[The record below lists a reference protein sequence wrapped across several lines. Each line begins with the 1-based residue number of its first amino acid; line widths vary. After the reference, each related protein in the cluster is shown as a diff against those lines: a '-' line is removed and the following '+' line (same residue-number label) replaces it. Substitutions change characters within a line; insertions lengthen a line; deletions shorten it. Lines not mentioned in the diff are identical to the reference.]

1 MKKQVLISGAGF
13 AGLTLAYWLNK
24 FDFDVTVVE
33 YAFGLRRGGSPID
46 IRGKALDIVQEMGIG
61 DQVKAKE
68 FIHTDEIVNDQGET
82 LVRFSLNKQPE
93 YLGDIEIHRG
103 DLLDIIYDALPKDGV
118 KILFNSSIATL
129 EELDDAV
136 KVVFEDG
143 SIHSFDYV
151 FGADG
156 THSTVRRLVFGE
168 EHQFTQF
175 FGAYFAFAETKDID
189 TGRTKDTGVM
199 YRSLGKQA
207 LIYQFLN
214 GANGVLMFRSPKLD
228 WDYRNK
234 EQHKQILKDNFG
246 NEKGWKVP
254 EILDA
259 MLHSDSLFFDEV
271 CQVHVPQWYKGRVA
285 LVGDAAHAPS
295 FFTGMGT
302 SLAMIGATC
311 LAKSLAAHADHQI
324 AFAQYQE
331 QHKPFAE
338 EIQSR
343 IIQNQKYQL
352 PETEEELKASIE
364 RFQKIQNV

>member
-1 MKKQVLISGAGF
+1 MMKKQVLISGAGF

-156 THSTVRRLVFGE
+156 THSIVRRLVFGE
-168 EHQFTQF
+168 
-175 FGAYFAFAETKDID
+175 
-189 TGRTKDTGVM
+189 
-199 YRSLGKQA
+199 
-207 LIYQFLN
+207 
-214 GANGVLMFRSPKLD
+214 
-228 WDYRNK
+228 
-234 EQHKQILKDNFG
+234 
-246 NEKGWKVP
+246 
-254 EILDA
+254 
-259 MLHSDSLFFDEV
+259 
-271 CQVHVPQWYKGRVA
+271 
-285 LVGDAAHAPS
+285 
-295 FFTGMGT
+295 
-302 SLAMIGATC
+302 
-311 LAKSLAAHADHQI
+311 
-324 AFAQYQE
+324 
-331 QHKPFAE
+331 
-338 EIQSR
+338 
-343 IIQNQKYQL
+343 
-352 PETEEELKASIE
+352 
-364 RFQKIQNV
+364 